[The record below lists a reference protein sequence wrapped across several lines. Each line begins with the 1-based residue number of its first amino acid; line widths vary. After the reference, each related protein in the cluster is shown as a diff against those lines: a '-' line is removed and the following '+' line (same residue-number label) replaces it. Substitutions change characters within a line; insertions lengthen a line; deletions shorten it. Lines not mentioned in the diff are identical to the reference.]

1 MHPRADSP
9 GLGVGLP
16 VIYAIADSVQVSS
29 NSHGNGT
36 DLRMHFRQDCEG
48 FGTLMRTMNSA
59 SIWSR
64 RRRES
69 PWWSS
74 KVSTT
79 SPTADVL
86 RDTISDAIKSGP
98 GVVVD
103 LDRAEF
109 IDSAV
114 LRVLIV
120 GQQQAH
126 DAGTGFAIAI
136 TDSTGH
142 AVRTLLELTGLD
154 RKLTVAPGRAEA
166 LAAVAEADGFVS

>member
-1 MHPRADSP
+1 
-9 GLGVGLP
+9 
-16 VIYAIADSVQVSS
+16 
-29 NSHGNGT
+29 
-36 DLRMHFRQDCEG
+36 
-48 FGTLMRTMNSA
+48 MRTMNS
-59 SIWSR
+59 SIDLEQTPSGVAVVVIKG
-64 RRRES
+64 EHDLA
-69 PWWSS
+69 
-74 KVSTT
+74 
-79 SPTADVL
+79 TADVL
-86 RDTISDAIKSGP
+86 RDTISDAIKSAP

>member
-1 MHPRADSP
+1 
-9 GLGVGLP
+9 
-16 VIYAIADSVQVSS
+16 
-29 NSHGNGT
+29 
-36 DLRMHFRQDCEG
+36 
-48 FGTLMRTMNSA
+48 MRTMNS
-59 SIWSR
+59 SIDLEQAPSGVAVVVVKG
-64 RRRES
+64 EHDLA
-69 PWWSS
+69 
-74 KVSTT
+74 
-79 SPTADVL
+79 TADTL
-86 RDTISDAIKSGP
+86 RDTISRAIQSGD

-103 LDRAEF
+103 LNHAEF

-120 GQQQAH
+120 GQQQSD

-166 LAAVAEADGFVS
+166 LAVVAEAEGLAS